1 MTAFMDDYSRYLVSL
16 VMPHHQKS
24 TLVMEALTRAIA
36 GYGAPREVLT
46 DQGRQYTAWRGQ
58 TEFEEELSRQG
69 IHHIK
74 SRPHHP
80 QTLGKA

>member
-1 MTAFMDDYSRYLVSL
+1 
-16 VMPHHQKS
+16 MPHHQKS

-74 SRPHHP
+74 SRPHNP